1 VPASAVVLDAPP
13 IIPIAAG
20 LDDVRPQSYG
30 HLRTLRTLGTK
41 SVVRRDVGG
50 VSKVIRYTLHPLDDI
65 LLFHTPNL
73 GSMSR
78 TSSHRTNSLALAM
91 RPQ

>member
-13 IIPIAAG
+13 ITPMAAG
-20 LDDVRPQSYG
+20 PDDVRPQSYS
-30 HLRTLRTLGTK
+30 HLRTLGTK
-41 SVVRRDVGG
+41 SIVRRDVGG
-50 VSKVIRYTLHPLDDI
+50 VSMVIRYTLHPLDDI